1 MRYVGYCWSQQAR
14 LNDAINA
21 TGQKTVVG
29 TITANSLDVVVNG
42 VTYTLTLPTTV
53 TINNPY

>member
-1 MRYVGYCWSQQAR
+1 MRYVGYCQSQKSR
-14 LNDAINA
+14 SGDNINA